1 MESSAEPTIGL
12 NLSTQDFVS
21 NVTDQIKNTISDTQ
35 KIKQITQSVQNNIV
49 NISADGNLVINN
61 TKFVQNLYNNVI
73 STMVNN
79 IVDDVKLHSSS
90 QLQNVLDATS
100 SSGSTM
106 FMVILIIGIVIA
118 IYYLL
123 PVITKMLVI

>member
-1 MESSAEPTIGL
+1 VESSAEPTIGL